1 MGSLERGYAI
11 FSQDG
16 RVDVSEIGYQKRL
29 LTVIY
34 RKRHR
39 NLHVQRN
46 DFLFHGLVV

>member
-1 MGSLERGYAI
+1 MGSLERGCTV

-16 RVDVSEIGYQKRL
+16 GVDVSEIGYQRRL

-34 RKRHR
+34 CKRHR